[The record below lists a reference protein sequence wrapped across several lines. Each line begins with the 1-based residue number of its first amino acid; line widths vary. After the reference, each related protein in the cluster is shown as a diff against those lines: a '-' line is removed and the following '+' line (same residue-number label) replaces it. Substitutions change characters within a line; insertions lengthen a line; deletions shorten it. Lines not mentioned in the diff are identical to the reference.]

1 MLENWCYDTESLKI
15 LSSHFETGKPIS
27 DEMIDRIIKA
37 KNVNAAVMN
46 LRQLFF
52 GIFDM
57 TIHTSEGNDEECWYP
72 MLPLLTPPF
81 VCVTQYAKTNI
92 WIAPRCTM
100 IYAKKSRWW
109 MLPR

>member
-15 LSSHFETGKPIS
+15 LSSHFETGNPIS

-57 TIHTSEGNDEECWYP
+57 TIHTSEGNDEEPWHP
-72 MLPLLTPPF
+72 MLPLLTH
-81 VCVTQYAKTNI
+81 VLLV
-92 WIAPRCTM
+92 
-100 IYAKKSRWW
+100 
-109 MLPR
+109 